1 MGRPGLCSGVMKRV
15 LQVLLAIVLALTSL
29 VAWMH
34 WPVRLDVAEL
44 PRELTLPTAYPPQ
57 GMSLELI
64 DTGVMASK
72 AGLAYRGGSLTED
85 RDFAM
90 VAYLVRH
97 PKGDLLIDAGLG
109 KDAKR
114 HLEEQPAL
122 MRSSSTLIQNGWL
135 GQRLAAAGYAPERLA
150 GVLLTHSHW
159 DHVSGLGDLPPVTVW
174 VSSREH
180 HEGNAVFKS
189 MSRLTVREH
198 VFDGGPYLGYAR
210 SRDVWGDG
218 SVVVVPAPGHTPDSV
233 IIFVTLPEQVSAR
246 VTEQVPARVTGQ
258 RRFAFVGDIVWQ
270 QEGIELPA
278 ERPLLARRLVD
289 GDEARVR
296 TEIGHLA
303 ALRARFPSLVF
314 VPAHDARPAAQL
326 PKLGQ

>member
-1 MGRPGLCSGVMKRV
+1 MGRPGLRSGVMKRIARAS
-15 LQVLLAIVLALTSL
+15 LAIILALASL
-29 VAWMH
+29 LAWMH
-34 WPVRLDVAEL
+34 LPVRLDVAEL
-44 PRELTLPTAYPPQ
+44 PRDLTLPPARPPE

-122 MRSSSTLIQNGWL
+122 MRSSSTLIQSGWL
-135 GQRLAAAGYAPERLA
+135 GQRLAAAGYAPERLS

-180 HEGNAVFKS
+180 HEGDAVFKS

-198 VFDGGPYLGYAR
+198 VFDGGPYLGYSA

-233 IIFVTLPEQVSAR
+233 IIFVTLPD
-246 VTEQVPARVTGQ
+246 Q
-258 RRFAFVGDIVWQ
+258 RRFVFVGDIVWQ
-270 QEGIELPA
+270 REGLELPA

-289 GDEARVR
+289 GDEVRVR

-303 ALRARFPSLVF
+303 ALRSRFPSLVF
-314 VPAHDARPAAQL
+314 VPAHDARPTAQL

>member
-1 MGRPGLCSGVMKRV
+1 MRIARAS
-15 LQVLLAIVLALTSL
+15 LASILALASL
-29 VAWMH
+29 LAWMH

-44 PRELTLPTAYPPQ
+44 PRELTLPAARPPE

-72 AGLAYRGGSLTED
+72 AGLAYRGGSLIED

-122 MRSSSTLIQNGWL
+122 MRRSSTLLQSGWL
-135 GQRLAAAGYAPERLA
+135 GQRLAAAGYAPERLS

-159 DHVSGLGDLPPVTVW
+159 DHVSGLSDLPPVTVW

-180 HEGNAVFKS
+180 HVGDAVFKS

-198 VFDGGPYLGYAR
+198 VFDGGPYLGYPA

-233 IIFVTLPEQVSAR
+233 IIFVTLLERAPEQAPG
-246 VTEQVPARVTGQ
+246 QVPEHQSGQ
-258 RRFAFVGDIVWQ
+258 RRFVFVGDIVWQ

-289 GDEARVR
+289 DDEARVR

-314 VPAHDARPAAQL
+314 VPSHDARAAAQL
-326 PKLGQ
+326 PRLGE